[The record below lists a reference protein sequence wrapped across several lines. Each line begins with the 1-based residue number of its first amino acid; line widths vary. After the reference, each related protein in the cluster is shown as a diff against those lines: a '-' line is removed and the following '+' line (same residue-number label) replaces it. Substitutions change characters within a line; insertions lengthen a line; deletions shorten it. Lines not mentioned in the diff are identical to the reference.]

1 MTSKADRQASIARY
15 LSEMGVT
22 SQQELVSLLA
32 RSGQP
37 ATQATISRDLDELGA
52 IKVRRNGHVVYAL
65 PASSGT
71 PGAGPALAG
80 SVAAVEASG
89 NLVVVHTPPGHAG
102 MVASMIDGE
111 ALEGVA
117 GTVAGDDTIL
127 IVCRE
132 GIPARGVA
140 GRLRQLCQPGG
151 SA

>member
-1 MTSKADRQASIARY
+1 MTSKEQRQASIARY
-15 LSEMGVT
+15 LAEMGVT

-32 RSGQP
+32 RAGQP
-37 ATQATISRDLDELGA
+37 ATQATISRDLEELGA

-65 PASSGT
+65 PAPPPSA
-71 PGAGPALAG
+71 GAGPVLAS
-80 SVAAVEASG
+80 SVAGVESSG
-89 NLVVVHTPPGHAG
+89 NLVIVHTPPGHAG
-102 MVASMIDGE
+102 MVASMIDRE

-132 GIPARGVA
+132 GTPARGVE

-151 SA
+151 